1 MYKGKTGSG
10 EMKKKMN
17 LVKLI
22 FFILFF
28 ISCNKES
35 EKTIKKEENILQEK
49 LEQSVFKE
57 KSIERLIEEFEV
69 R

>member
-35 EKTIKKEENILQEK
+35 EKTIKKRGKYITGK
-49 LEQSVFKE
+49 VGTVSF
-57 KSIERLIEEFEV
+57 
-69 R
+69 